1 MKHFLSIFILFFG
14 FQTFVAFG
22 QQAAFDRATTLL
34 EEQQYSDAI
43 KQYKNIHQEGYE
55 SGALWLNLGVA
66 YAQLDS
72 LGKAKYY
79 MLRAS
84 QFNETEERAEQSLDV
99 IENRLSRRSAV
110 LPMLPW
116 DRFFEFLDHYPGR
129 TGLMA
134 IGLLLLNATAAFLLA
149 AWFRPGLKT
158 SFKRLS
164 SISAVLSCLFIF
176 FSIFLSLQDQWYDVG
191 VIVENEATVY
201 NQPDTDSAVVNTAYE
216 GYTMRVHT
224 SEKAPEANGEW
235 YYIRLAN
242 GLYGWVDRQ
251 AILTF

>member
-1 MKHFLSIFILFFG
+1 MKHFISIMILFLG
-14 FQTFVAFG
+14 FQAAAAFG

-43 KQYKNIHQEGYE
+43 NQYKNIYQEGYE

-72 LGKAKYY
+72 LGKAKFY

-84 QFNETEERAEQSLDV
+84 EFSETEELARQSLDV

-129 TGLMA
+129 TGLMVL
-134 IGLLLLNATAAFLLA
+134 GLLFLNLTAAFMLA
-149 AWFRPGLKT
+149 AWFRPGLKKF
-158 SFKRLS
+158 FKRLS
-164 SISAVLSCLFIF
+164 SVSAVLTIMLLF
-176 FSIFLSLQDQWYDVG
+176 FSIFLSLQDNWYDVG
-191 VIVENEATVY
+191 VIVKNEATVY
-201 NQPDTDSAVVNTAYE
+201 DQPATDSAIVSTAYE

-224 SEKAPEANGEW
+224 TERAPEADGDW
-235 YYIRLAN
+235 YYVRLAN

-251 AILTF
+251 AVLTY